1 MEQIKTSQQNS
12 SFKKSRN
19 LDQQEDTID
28 DPYKTFKSIRTSQ
41 NSNINRYNPFKPS
54 QSFVK
59 SEANTSRSMT
69 IYFLIYIFL
78 IREKSICYQ
87 ASDHLRPYKHLQ
99 NGASTLM

>member
-1 MEQIKTSQQNS
+1 MEQIKTSQHNS

-69 IYFLIYIFL
+69 IYFLILYI
-78 IREKSICYQ
+78 S
-87 ASDHLRPYKHLQ
+87 
-99 NGASTLM
+99 N